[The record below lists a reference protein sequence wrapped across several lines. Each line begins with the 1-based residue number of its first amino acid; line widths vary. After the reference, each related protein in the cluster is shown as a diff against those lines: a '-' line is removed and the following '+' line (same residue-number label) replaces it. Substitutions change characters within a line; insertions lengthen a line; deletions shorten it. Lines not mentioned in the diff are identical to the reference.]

1 MTSIDSHP
9 PLETLDL
16 VILVR
21 LLESATPTKARQDLG
36 KIAAGRLSPG
46 EWTSIFDAHW
56 NRLVD
61 RGLIGP
67 PPGKKPGKS
76 LALTDAGRTHALTFL
91 QMSELPAN
99 PKWAALQA
107 DYLLPLSMNCGP
119 GSAEA
124 RTLKSAPQFRLAVI
138 TRARHLSLRDGAT
151 AKAVLA
157 ALAWKLIGVESQA
170 DFTAENV
177 IQQIG
182 LGEQPTRKVTA
193 AQITTALAASA
204 LGSSRATPSELRLAA
219 LRQWLLASSA
229 AAGADRDDN
238 ITAFAGQVIDAA
250 RRCPAAG
257 RFGDNKVF
265 ISHVWRQM
273 NGLPGGPLELGEFKQ
288 RLLEAN
294 RDGLLQLSRAD
305 LVEAM
310 NPVDVRESSTV
321 YDNAT
326 FQFIRI

>member
-1 MTSIDSHP
+1 MTSPDSHP

-16 VILVR
+16 VILAR
-21 LLESATPTKARQDLG
+21 LLEPATPDKARQDIG
-36 KIAAGRLSPG
+36 KLAGGRLGPG
-46 EWTSIFDAHW
+46 EWTAVFDAHW
-56 NRLVD
+56 QGLTD
-61 RGLIGP
+61 RALIGP
-67 PPGKKPGKS
+67 SGKKGVKS
-76 LALTDAGRTHALTFL
+76 WTLTDGGRSHALAFL
-91 QMSELPAN
+91 HLSDVPAKL
-99 PKWAALQA
+99 KWAALQA
-107 DYLLPLSMNCGP
+107 DYLLPLSMNCRP

-124 RTLKSAPQFRLAVI
+124 KKLKSAPRFRLTVI
-138 TRARHLSLRDGAT
+138 SRARRLSTRDGAT

-157 ALAWKLIGVESQA
+157 ALAWKLIGVDSQA

-182 LGEQPTRKVTA
+182 LGQQPTRKVTPT
-193 AQITTALAASA
+193 QITTALAASA
-204 LGSSRATPSELRLAA
+204 LGSSKTTATELRLAA
-219 LRQWLLASSA
+219 LRQWLLGSSA
-229 AAGADRDDN
+229 SAGAGWVDDL
-238 ITAFAGQVIDAA
+238 TAFAGQVIEVA

-257 RFGDNKVF
+257 RFGDSKVF

-273 NGLPGGPLELGEFKQ
+273 NGPSGGPLELGEFKK

-310 NPVDVRESSTV
+310 NPVDVSESSTV

-326 FQFIRI
+326 FHFIRV